1 VRVVIRATRI
11 IPPVAR
17 VQGRI
22 HTQDGT
28 PIAGATVTVGGKSV
42 ETDDI
47 GAFSLDRLHFGRQT
61 LTARHPDY
69 QEAQTAIT
77 LLARGVNDVALALI
91 PLPGVIVGT
100 VTDHLRHGLSGAR
113 VSYTPGPVT
122 TPCKPDG
129 GYEFAGVAVG
139 NYRVTAT
146 CDGFQTASR
155 DVAVQSKMRAVV
167 TFALTPTTGTIEGTV
182 SDPFGK
188 GLAGARVAAGG
199 KTTESIGTGGYTL
212 PGVPVGGQTVSVALA
227 GFQAAQASVVV
238 QGGKSAPLSFK
249 LIPTTGTLR
258 GTVKDAKGALLT
270 GVTVS
275 AGGLSR
281 NTENGQFSLT
291 GVPMGSLTLTLKY
304 SGYVTKRMPITLKGG
319 ETKVINE
326 VLYLLPGSVSGTVTK
341 VTVVKGRPKKSP
353 AKGARVTLGTRST
366 STDAAGA
373 YKFTKVP
380 AGSYK
385 ADVTYT
391 GCKAI
396 GTPRNVVVL
405 GGGQK
410 ESPVNFSL
418 TCTPPSPT
426 SPNINIR
433 VK

>member
-1 VRVVIRATRI
+1 
-11 IPPVAR
+11 
-17 VQGRI
+17 
-22 HTQDGT
+22 
-28 PIAGATVTVGGKSV
+28 
-42 ETDDI
+42 
-47 GAFSLDRLHFGRQT
+47 
-61 LTARHPDY
+61 
-69 QEAQTAIT
+69 
-77 LLARGVNDVALALI
+77 
-91 PLPGVIVGT
+91 
-100 VTDHLRHGLSGAR
+100 
-113 VSYTPGPVT
+113 
-122 TPCKPDG
+122 
-129 GYEFAGVAVG
+129 
-139 NYRVTAT
+139 
-146 CDGFQTASR
+146 
-155 DVAVQSKMRAVV
+155 
-167 TFALTPTTGTIEGTV
+167 
-182 SDPFGK
+182 
-188 GLAGARVAAGG
+188 
-199 KTTESIGTGGYTL
+199 
-212 PGVPVGGQTVSVALA
+212 
-227 GFQAAQASVVV
+227 
-238 QGGKSAPLSFK
+238 
-249 LIPTTGTLR
+249 
-258 GTVKDAKGALLT
+258 
-270 GVTVS
+270 
-275 AGGLSR
+275 
-281 NTENGQFSLT
+281 
-291 GVPMGSLTLTLKY
+291 
-304 SGYVTKRMPITLKGG
+304 MPITLKGG